1 MRRTMSMVAR
11 RLASSG
17 LSLLILVTLVFFMAH
32 LTPGGPAYSILG
44 QKATPDS
51 VAQLNTRLGLDQNL
65 GVQYGK
71 WCWHLLH
78 GQLGYSYLLN
88 RPVSA
93 LLWTYEKNTLILYS
107 LAIALSTVLSI
118 LLGLV
123 QGVYFGRWP
132 GAVIGAFQ
140 LGFYALPSFFVAA
153 MLVLWFAVDLRWLPA
168 GGIVDL
174 RLEHPGIVSYAAH
187 LVLPVVTVTL
197 LTVSSLSRY
206 FGEAVH
212 EELGKDYVRTARAKG
227 VGFTAI
233 LFTHVLRNA
242 LRPLV
247 TMLGLSFP
255 YIFTGGVIV
264 ESVFNYP
271 GLGWLM
277 WRSALSQDYPILIAI
292 VFIIG
297 VLTVLGNLLADLVNG
312 LLDPRASYE

>member
-1 MRRTMSMVAR
+1 MIRMIGT
-11 RLASSG
+11 RLASS
-17 LSLLILVTLVFFMAH
+17 SLTILILVTLVFFMVH

-44 QKATPDS
+44 QKATAAS
-51 VAQLNTRLGLDQNL
+51 VANLNARLGLDQPL
-65 GVQYGK
+65 WKQYAI
-71 WCWHLLH
+71 WWWHLAH

-88 RPVSA
+88 RPVGT
-93 LLWTYEKNTLILYS
+93 LLIQYELNTLVFYTVSIV
-107 LAIALSTVLSI
+107 LSTVLSI
-118 LLGLV
+118 LIGMV

-132 GAVIGAFQ
+132 AKLVGALQ
-140 LGFYALPSFFVAA
+140 LGFYALPAFFVAA
-153 MLVLWFAVDLRWLPA
+153 MLVLWFSVDIPLFPA
-168 GGIVDL
+168 SGIVNL
-174 RLEHPGIVSYAAH
+174 RLEHPGLSSYAAH
-187 LVLPVVTVTL
+187 LVLPVTTITL

-227 VGFTAI
+227 VNFTAI
-233 LFTHVLRNA
+233 LFGHVLRNA

-247 TMLGLSFP
+247 TILGLSFP

-292 VFIIG
+292 VLVIG
-297 VLTVLGNLLADLVNG
+297 ILTVLGNLLADLVNG

>member
-1 MRRTMSMVAR
+1 MIKMVTT
-11 RLASSG
+11 RLASST
-17 LSLLILVTLVFFMAH
+17 LTIFILVTMVFFMVH

-44 QKATPDS
+44 QKATAAS
-51 VAQLNTRLGLDQNL
+51 VANLNARLGLDQPL
-65 GVQYGK
+65 LKQYGI
-71 WCWHLLH
+71 WWWHLAQ

-88 RPVSA
+88 RPVGQ
-93 LLWTYEKNTLILYS
+93 LLWQYELNTLVFYTVSIVV
-107 LAIALSTVLSI
+107 STVLSI

-132 GAVIGAFQ
+132 AKIIGGLQ
-140 LGFYALPSFFVAA
+140 LGFYALPAFFVAA
-153 MLVLWFAVDLRWLPA
+153 MLVLWFSVDLPWLPA
-168 GGIVDL
+168 SGITNL
-174 RLEHPGIVSYAAH
+174 RLPSPTIASYAAH
-187 LVLPVVTVTL
+187 LVLPVTTITL

-212 EELGKDYVRTARAKG
+212 EELAKDYVRTAAAKG
-227 VGFTAI
+227 VAFPTI
-233 LFTHVLRNA
+233 LVRHVLRNA

-247 TMLGLSFP
+247 TILGLSFP

-292 VFIIG
+292 VLLIG
-297 VLTVLGNLLADLVNG
+297 ILTVLGNLLADLVNG
-312 LLDPRASYE
+312 LLDPRATYE

>member
-1 MRRTMSMVAR
+1 MIRMVVR

-17 LSLLILVTLVFFMAH
+17 LSIVILVTLVFFMAH

-44 QKATPDS
+44 LKATATS
-51 VAQLNTRLGLDQNL
+51 VAQLNARLGLNQPL
-65 GVQYGK
+65 LQQYAL
-71 WCWHLLH
+71 WRWHLAH

-88 RPVSA
+88 RPVGA
-93 LLWTYEKNTLILYS
+93 LLWQYEVNTLVFYSVAIL
-107 LAIALSTVLSI
+107 ISTALSI
-118 LLGLV
+118 LLGLA

-132 GAVIGAFQ
+132 AKLIGAFQ
-140 LGFYALPSFFVAA
+140 LAFYALPPFFVAA
-153 MLVLWFAVDLRWLPA
+153 MLVLWFSVQHRWFPA
-168 GGIVDL
+168 SGIANL
-174 RLEHPGIVSYAAH
+174 RLVHPGVGSYATH
-187 LVLPVVTVTL
+187 LVLPVITVTL
-197 LTVSSLSRY
+197 LTTSALSRY

-227 VGFTAI
+227 VGFTNI

-277 WRSALSQDYPILIAI
+277 WRSALAQDYPILIAI
-292 VFIIG
+292 VLVIG
-297 VLTVLGNLLADLVNG
+297 LLTVLGNLLADLVNG

>member
-1 MRRTMSMVAR
+1 MIRMVAT
-11 RLASSG
+11 RLASSS
-17 LSLLILVTLVFFMAH
+17 LSIVILVTLVFFMAH

-44 QKATPDS
+44 MKATGAS
-51 VAQLNTRLGLDQNL
+51 VAQLNARLGLNTPL
-65 GVQYGK
+65 WRQYAI
-71 WCWHLLH
+71 WWWHLAH

-88 RPVSA
+88 RPVGQ
-93 LLWTYEKNTLILYS
+93 LLWWYEINTLVFYS
-107 LAIALSTVLSI
+107 VSIVLSFALSI
-118 LLGLV
+118 LFGLV
-123 QGVYFGRWP
+123 QGVYFTRFP
-132 GAVIGAFQ
+132 GKIIGGLQ
-140 LGFYALPSFFVAA
+140 LGFYALPPFFVAA
-153 MLVLWFAVDLRWLPA
+153 MLVLWFSVEQKWLPA
-168 GGIVDL
+168 SGIADL
-174 RLEHPGIVSYAAH
+174 RQQHPGLGSYAAH
-187 LVLPVVTVTL
+187 LVLPVATVTL

-206 FGEAVH
+206 FGQAVH

-233 LFTHVLRNA
+233 LFLHVLRNA

-247 TMLGLSFP
+247 TILGLSFP

-292 VFIIG
+292 VLIIG

>member
-1 MRRTMSMVAR
+1 MIRMVVT
-11 RLASSG
+11 RLASS
-17 LSLLILVTLVFFMAH
+17 SLTILILVTLVFFMVH

-44 QKATPDS
+44 QKATAAS
-51 VAQLNTRLGLDQNL
+51 VAQLNARLGLDQPL
-65 GVQYGK
+65 ITQYGI
-71 WCWHLLH
+71 WWWHLLH

-88 RPVSA
+88 RPVGQ
-93 LLWTYEKNTLILYS
+93 LLWQYELNTLVFYTVSIVV
-107 LAIALSTVLSI
+107 STAVSI
-118 LLGLV
+118 FLGLL

-132 GAVIGAFQ
+132 AKIIGGLQ
-140 LGFYALPSFFVAA
+140 LGFYALPAFFVAA
-153 MLVLWFAVDLRWLPA
+153 MLVLWFSVDLSWLPA
-168 GGIVDL
+168 SGITDL
-174 RLEHPGIVSYAAH
+174 RLVHPGIGTFAAH
-187 LVLPVVTVTL
+187 LVLPVTTISL
-197 LTVSSLSRY
+197 LTISSLSRY

-227 VGFTAI
+227 VSFPCI
-233 LFTHVLRNA
+233 LFGHVLRNA

-247 TMLGLSFP
+247 TILGLSFP

-292 VFIIG
+292 VLIIG
-297 VLTVLGNLLADLVNG
+297 VLTVVGNLLADLVNG

>member
-1 MRRTMSMVAR
+1 MIRMIGT
-11 RLASSG
+11 RLASST
-17 LSLLILVTLVFFMAH
+17 LTIFILVTLVFFMVH

-44 QKATPDS
+44 MKATAAS
-51 VAQLNTRLGLDQNL
+51 VAQLNARLGLDQPL
-65 GVQYGK
+65 IKQYGV
-71 WCWHLLH
+71 WWWHLAH

-88 RPVSA
+88 RPVGQ
-93 LLWTYEKNTLILYS
+93 LLWQYEVNTLVFYTVSIVV
-107 LAIALSTVLSI
+107 STVLSI

-132 GAVIGAFQ
+132 AKLIGALQ
-140 LGFYALPSFFVAA
+140 LGFYALPAFFVAA
-153 MLVLWFAVDLRWLPA
+153 MLVLWFSVDFPMFPA
-168 GGIVDL
+168 SGITNL
-174 RLEHPGIVSYAAH
+174 RLEQPGVGDYAAH
-187 LVLPVVTVTL
+187 LVLPVTTITL
-197 LTVSSLSRY
+197 LTVASLSRY

-212 EELGKDYVRTARAKG
+212 EELSKDYVRTARAKG
-227 VGFTAI
+227 VTFTAI
-233 LFTHVLRNA
+233 LFGHVLRNA

-247 TMLGLSFP
+247 TILGLSFP

-292 VFIIG
+292 VLIIG

>member
-1 MRRTMSMVAR
+1 MLKMIVR
-11 RLASSG
+11 RLASSS
-17 LSLLILVTLVFFMAH
+17 LSMVILVTLVFLMAH

-44 QKATPDS
+44 QKATPES
-51 VAQLNTRLGLDQNL
+51 VAQLNAKLGLDHPL
-65 GVQYGK
+65 WEQYAEWWK
-71 WCWHLLH
+71 HLAQ

-88 RPVSA
+88 RPVGE
-93 LLWTYEKNTLILYS
+93 LLWTYERNTLVFYS
-107 LAIALSTVLSI
+107 VSIVVSTLLSI
-118 LLGLV
+118 VLGLV

-132 GAVIGAFQ
+132 AKLIGAFQ
-140 LGFYALPSFFVAA
+140 LAFYALPPFFVAA
-153 MLVLWFAVDLRWLPA
+153 MLVLWFAVEAHVLPA
-168 GGIVDL
+168 SGIVDL
-174 RLEHPGIVSYAAH
+174 RAANPSLGSYAAH
-187 LVLPVVTVTL
+187 LVLPVATVSL

-206 FGEAVH
+206 FGEAVQ
-212 EELGKDYVRTARAKG
+212 EELSKDYVRTARAKG

-233 LFTHVLRNA
+233 LFKHVLRNA

-247 TMLGLSFP
+247 TILGLSFP

-292 VFIIG
+292 VLIIG

>member
-1 MRRTMSMVAR
+1 MVST
-11 RLASSG
+11 RLASST
-17 LSLLILVTLVFFMAH
+17 LTIFILVTLVFFMVH

-44 QKATPDS
+44 MKATATS
-51 VAQLNTRLGLDQNL
+51 VAQLNAKLGLDQTL
-65 GVQYGK
+65 LKQYGE
-71 WCWHLLH
+71 WWWHLAH

-88 RPVSA
+88 RPVGQ
-93 LLWTYEKNTLILYS
+93 LLWQYELNTLVFYTVSIVV
-107 LAIALSTVLSI
+107 STVLSI

-132 GAVIGAFQ
+132 AKIIGGLQ
-140 LGFYALPSFFVAA
+140 LAFYALPAFFVAA
-153 MLVLWFAVDLRWLPA
+153 ILVLWFSVDFPLLPA
-168 GGIVDL
+168 SGITNL
-174 RLEHPGIVSYAAH
+174 RLVHPGFGTYAAH
-187 LVLPVVTVTL
+187 LVLPVTTITL

-212 EELGKDYVRTARAKG
+212 EELAKDYVRTARAKG
-227 VGFTAI
+227 VSFPAI
-233 LFTHVLRNA
+233 LFGHVLRNA

-247 TMLGLSFP
+247 TILGLSFP

-292 VFIIG
+292 VLIIG

>member
-1 MRRTMSMVAR
+1 VIRMVVT
-11 RLASSG
+11 RLASS
-17 LSLLILVTLVFFMAH
+17 SLTILVLVTLVFFMVH
-32 LTPGGPAYSILG
+32 LIPGGPAYSILG
-44 QKATPDS
+44 QKATAAS
-51 VAQLNTRLGLDQNL
+51 VAQLNARLGLNQPL
-65 GVQYGK
+65 LTQYGI
-71 WCWHLLH
+71 WWWHLGH

-88 RPVSA
+88 RPVGQ
-93 LLWTYEKNTLILYS
+93 LLWQYELNTLVFYTVSIVV
-107 LAIALSTVLSI
+107 STVLSI

-132 GAVIGAFQ
+132 AKILGGLQ
-140 LGFYALPSFFVAA
+140 LGFYALPAFFVAA
-153 MLVLWFAVDLRWLPA
+153 MLVLWFSVDLSWLPA
-168 GGIVDL
+168 SGITDL
-174 RLEHPGIVSYAAH
+174 RLVHPGIGTYAAH
-187 LVLPVVTVTL
+187 LVLPVTTISL
-197 LTVSSLSRY
+197 LTIASLSRY

-227 VGFTAI
+227 VGFPAI
-233 LFTHVLRNA
+233 LFGHVLRNA

-247 TMLGLSFP
+247 TILGLSFP

-292 VFIIG
+292 VLIIG

>member
-1 MRRTMSMVAR
+1 M
-11 RLASSG
+11 
-17 LSLLILVTLVFFMAH
+17 
-32 LTPGGPAYSILG
+32 
-44 QKATPDS
+44 KATATS
-51 VAQLNTRLGLDQNL
+51 VAQLNAKLGLDQTL
-65 GVQYGK
+65 LKQYGE
-71 WCWHLLH
+71 WWWHLAH

-88 RPVSA
+88 RPVGQ
-93 LLWTYEKNTLILYS
+93 LLWQYELNTLVFYTVSIVV
-107 LAIALSTVLSI
+107 STVLSI

-132 GAVIGAFQ
+132 AKIIGGLQ
-140 LGFYALPSFFVAA
+140 LAFYALPAFFVAA
-153 MLVLWFAVDLRWLPA
+153 ILVLWFSVDFPLLPA
-168 GGIVDL
+168 SGITDL
-174 RLEHPGIVSYAAH
+174 RLVHPGVGTYAAH
-187 LVLPVVTVTL
+187 LVLPVTTITL

-212 EELGKDYVRTARAKG
+212 EELAKDYVRTARAKG
-227 VGFTAI
+227 VSFPAI
-233 LFTHVLRNA
+233 LFGHVLRNA

-247 TMLGLSFP
+247 TILGLSFP

-292 VFIIG
+292 VLIIG

>member
-1 MRRTMSMVAR
+1 MIRMVGT
-11 RLASSG
+11 RLASST
-17 LSLLILVTLVFFMAH
+17 LTIFILVTLVFFMVH

-44 QKATPDS
+44 MKATPTS
-51 VAQLNTRLGLDQNL
+51 VAELNARLGLNQPL
-65 GVQYGK
+65 LKQYGL
-71 WCWHLLH
+71 WWWHLVH

-88 RPVSA
+88 RPVGQ
-93 LLWTYEKNTLILYS
+93 LLWQYERNTLVFYS
-107 LAIALSTVLSI
+107 VSIVLSTALSI

-132 GAVIGAFQ
+132 AKLIGGLQ
-140 LGFYALPSFFVAA
+140 LGFYALPAFFVAA
-153 MLVLWFAVDLRWLPA
+153 LLVLWFAVDAPIFPA
-168 GGIVDL
+168 SGIVDL
-174 RLEHPGIVSYAAH
+174 RLVHPGIGTYAAH
-187 LVLPVVTVTL
+187 LVLPVITISL
-197 LTVSSLSRY
+197 LTIASLSRY

-212 EELGKDYVRTARAKG
+212 EELAKDYVRTARAKG
-227 VGFTAI
+227 VSFPNI
-233 LFTHVLRNA
+233 LFGHVIRNA

-247 TMLGLSFP
+247 TILGLSFP

-292 VFIIG
+292 VLVIG
-297 VLTVLGNLLADLVNG
+297 ILTVLGNLLADLVNG

>member
-1 MRRTMSMVAR
+1 MIRMIAT
-11 RLASSG
+11 RLASSV
-17 LSLLILVTLVFFMAH
+17 LTIFILVTLVFFMAH

-44 QKATPDS
+44 MKATAAS
-51 VAQLNTRLGLDQNL
+51 VAQLNARLGLDEPIWK
-65 GVQYGK
+65 QYAI
-71 WCWHLLH
+71 WWWHLLQ
-78 GQLGYSYLLN
+78 GRLGYSYLLS
-88 RPVSA
+88 RPVGS
-93 LLWTYEKNTLILYS
+93 LLWRYEINTAVFYS
-107 LAIALSTVLSI
+107 VSIILSTVLSI

-132 GAVIGAFQ
+132 AKLIGGLQ
-140 LGFYALPSFFVAA
+140 LAGYALPGFFVAA
-153 MLVLWFAVDLRWLPA
+153 MLVLWFSVQLHWLPA
-168 GGIVDL
+168 SGITNL
-174 RLEHPGIVSYAAH
+174 RLEHPGIGSYAAH
-187 LVLPVVTVTL
+187 LVLPVATVTL
-197 LTVSSLSRY
+197 LTVSGLSRY

-227 VGFTAI
+227 VTFSAI
-233 LFTHVLRNA
+233 LFGHVLRNA

-247 TMLGLSFP
+247 TILGLSFP

-292 VFIIG
+292 VLVIG
-297 VLTVLGNLLADLVNG
+297 ILTILGNLLADIVNG

>member
-1 MRRTMSMVAR
+1 MIRMVVT
-11 RLASSG
+11 RLASS
-17 LSLLILVTLVFFMAH
+17 SLTILILVTLVFFMVH

-44 QKATPDS
+44 QKATAAS
-51 VAQLNTRLGLDQNL
+51 VAQLNAKLGLDQPL
-65 GVQYGK
+65 LTQYGI
-71 WCWHLLH
+71 WWWHLLH

-88 RPVSA
+88 RPVGQ
-93 LLWTYEKNTLILYS
+93 LLWQYELNTLVFYTVSIVV
-107 LAIALSTVLSI
+107 STALSI

-132 GAVIGAFQ
+132 AKIIGALQ
-140 LGFYALPSFFVAA
+140 LGFYALPAFFVAA
-153 MLVLWFAVDLRWLPA
+153 MLVLWFSVDLSWLPA
-168 GGIVDL
+168 SGITNL
-174 RLEHPGIVSYAAH
+174 RLVNPGIGSYAAH
-187 LVLPVVTVTL
+187 LVLPVTTISL
-197 LTVSSLSRY
+197 LTISSLSRY

-227 VGFTAI
+227 VRFPAI
-233 LFTHVLRNA
+233 LFGHVLRNA

-247 TMLGLSFP
+247 TILGLSFP

-292 VFIIG
+292 VLIIG
-297 VLTVLGNLLADLVNG
+297 VLTVVGNLLADLVNG